1 MLRSVFVCVC
11 VKQVN
16 GPAVS
21 VSTWLVMP
29 SQTSLTEPWQKVMG
43 SPMLFRKL
51 FFQTAC
57 FNEHASPVCLR
68 NHAMT
73 SCINNV
79 IIKALHVKWC
89 SYQQLVN
96 FRHVWVWTV
105 SSDSRTVE
113 TINRLLT
120 RERTAVSILQLTT
133 AIGSLGAYRKHI
145 SYVFFFCYTCCSAKD
160 MRNIHSAL
168 FYETLVSR
176 ETVCMLER
184 FKWLFLSVQCTSGL
198 TGALNE
204 FAKTISIIGY
214 WII

>member
-1 MLRSVFVCVC
+1 M
-11 VKQVN
+11 
-16 GPAVS
+16 
-21 VSTWLVMP
+21 
-29 SQTSLTEPWQKVMG
+29 MG
-43 SPMLFRKL
+43 SPMLFHKL

-113 TINRLLT
+113 TINRLST
-120 RERTAVSILQLTT
+120 RERIAVSILQLTQELQPLDLWEH
-133 AIGSLGAYRKHI
+133 IGNIFPMY
-145 SYVFFFCYTCCSAKD
+145 FFFCYTCCSAKD